1 LLPAISRKDC
11 GLPATELAA
20 SNRKWLVSAAQIGFV
35 FPAGDVRQSP
45 LIKTAWL
52 GHP

>member
-1 LLPAISRKDC
+1 LLPAISRKAC
-11 GLPATELAA
+11 GCGDRVGYFQPQA
-20 SNRKWLVSAAQIGFV
+20 VGIGAQIGFV
-35 FPAGDVRQSP
+35 FPAGDVRQSH